1 MSTATPCA
9 ATAGDQPVP
18 SDRPVEERVA
28 EALRVAPPAP
38 RQFALLLDPEEDEY
52 AEFLESI
59 RPAGPVLW
67 WGVQLAGRVLLYRTD
82 RDGRLDTA
90 RHASAEAA
98 LDRWSMLCPLRLA
111 WL

>member
-1 MSTATPCA
+1 MSPATPCA
-9 ATAGDQPVP
+9 ATGGEPVP
-18 SDRPVEERVA
+18 PERLVEQRIA
-28 EALRVAPPAP
+28 EALRVPPPAP
-38 RQFALLLDPEEDEY
+38 RQFALLFDPEEDEY
-52 AEFLESI
+52 AEFLEAV

-67 WGVQLAGRVLLYRTD
+67 WGVQLANRVLLYRSD

-98 LDRWSMLCPLRLA
+98 LDRWSIICPLRLA